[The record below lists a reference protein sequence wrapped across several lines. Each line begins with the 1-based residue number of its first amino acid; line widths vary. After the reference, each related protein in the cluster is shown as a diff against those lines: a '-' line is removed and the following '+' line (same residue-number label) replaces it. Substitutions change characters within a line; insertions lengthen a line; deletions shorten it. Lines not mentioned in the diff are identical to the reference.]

1 MSLLILIIA
10 LLCER
15 AITRLLRLREPRWL
29 DRYCDAVCRK
39 LAAAPLSAQPA
50 LGACAIL
57 LPVLPVAFVAWRLGS
72 WLQGLPQ
79 FALATLVLLFSFG
92 PRDLKAEVDD
102 YADALVGGARSR
114 ADQRAK
120 EILESDA
127 AGRSEGLREAVEEA
141 IFVQANNRVFGVMFW
156 FLLLGP
162 AGAWMFRV
170 SDMLR
175 RRAAFESQR
184 SSLSDSALPAAVLA
198 QLHGLLAWLP
208 ARLAAISYAIG
219 GSFEDAI
226 GNWKGAADR
235 TGMGLL
241 DRSEQLLARV
251 GRAAL
256 QPSLVGIVPTQLEL
270 ATVRGAWRIVQRAIW
285 VWLVVIAVLVLIGRL
300 S

>member
-15 AITRLLRLREPRWL
+15 TLTQLLRLREPRWL
-29 DRYCDAVCRK
+29 DRYCDAVCRG
-39 LAAAPLSAQPA
+39 LAAAPVSAQPVLA
-50 LGACAIL
+50 ACATL
-57 LPVLPVAFVAWRLGS
+57 LPVLPVALVVWRLGS

-79 FALATLVLLFSFG
+79 FAVATFVLLCSFG

-102 YADALVGGARSR
+102 YVDALVNGPQSR

-127 AGRSEGLREAVEEA
+127 AGRSGGVRQAVEEA

-175 RRAAFESQR
+175 RRAAFESLRATQ
-184 SSLSDSALPAAVLA
+184 SDAAMPAAVLA

-226 GNWKGAADR
+226 GNWKDAADR
-235 TGMGLL
+235 TGTALL
-241 DRSEQLLARV
+241 ERSEQLLARV
-251 GRAAL
+251 GSAAL
-256 QPSLVGIVPTQLEL
+256 QPSLAAVMPAELEL
-270 ATVRGAWRIVQRAIW
+270 ATVRGAWRIVGRAIW
-285 VWLVVIAVLVLIGRL
+285 VWLAVVAVLVLIGRL